1 MKKLLAVVLAAMMVL
16 SLGVMASADTT
27 SAQPVASFQWY
38 GADDKPLDVAGM
50 TALGGDFAKIAPNGT
65 ILPANMKFDT
75 ETATTDLINPDSTVW
90 IGLGTIFEYSDKGE
104 WKVKTDKGDDNA
116 KLISKMSVVT
126 SAADKFA
133 SGRQEAIKIEL
144 KPDYTDNDYKFS
156 PSVKLTYKGD
166 EDTNK
171 NEGVYLVVDVKFWMG
186 NFGESAD
193 RDYDAGKGGVVLKP
207 VKNEDNEINWEDEN
221 NTIATLKFVGDDDGK
236 YFFPKL
242 STKWE
247 DADYAEYFADQD
259 AFIFN
264 FVANASGKTAIA
276 STSRATLELY
286 NPYYNEDDDE
296 LTVDPENV
304 VIYAVADDGSINDV
318 TASFKAVETDDGD
331 YVFQT
336 KTRELGCYIIAEKPY
351 TTAAADDV
359 ETPDDGKAIPDT
371 GIWA

>member
-38 GADDKPLDVAGM
+38 GADDKPLNAAGM

>member
-1 MKKLLAVVLAAMMVL
+1 MKKLLAVVLAAMMAL
-16 SLGVMASADTT
+16 SLGVMASADN
-27 SAQPVASFQWY
+27 SAKPVATYQWY
-38 GADDKPLDVAGM
+38 DADGNEVASSDPNFPAAWTPLS
-50 TALGGDFAKIAPNGT
+50 GT
-65 ILPANMKFDT
+65 INAIGFDS
-75 ETATTDLINPDSTVW
+75 EKASTDLINPDSKVW
-90 IGLGTIFEYSDKGE
+90 VNLALKGHDFDFQNKDL
-104 WKVKTDKGDDNA
+104 WKIKTDKGDDNA
-116 KLISKMSVVT
+116 KLISSIGVAT
-126 SAADKFA
+126 ADKDKFGDGT
-133 SGRQEAIKIEL
+133 GRRDALKIVL

-166 EDTNK
+166 KDNDPL
-171 NEGVYLVVDVKFWMG
+171 EGYYVVVDVKFYMG
-186 NFGESAD
+186 NFGEDAD
-193 RDYDAGKGGVVLKP
+193 QDYDAGKGGVVLKP
-207 VKNEDNEINWEDEN
+207 QTNEDNEITWEDEN

-242 STKWE
+242 STMWN

-264 FVANASGKTAIA
+264 FKGSAAGKTKIA

-286 NPYYNEDDDE
+286 NPYYDEDEDE

-304 VIYAVADDGSINDV
+304 VIYSVEEDGSLLDV
-318 TASFKAVETDDGD
+318 TASFKAVETDDGE

-336 KTRELGCYIIAEKPY
+336 KTRELGVYVIAEKAY
-351 TTAAADDV
+351 TTAVEDV